1 MSYYWIVMGALGIA
15 LALLL
20 VYMCIKRWRRK
31 HSPSILASTKNTRNY
46 LYPLYRIYRV
56 TPVLKNYF
64 RKLKNKYRAILPAD
78 EITLNTITTKRMS
91 LCIGVCIL
99 LFAVTCLLSDGDLM
113 FAVAGCLCSYI
124 IFTTLISSSEE
135 QLQMKLLTQQDLFI
149 TEVHSY
155 FHDTGRI
162 EDAISSCLDD
172 LPYEIGLHAQKLLSI
187 VNSIDVEAEVENYVD
202 IAPNKFLLLMA
213 AICSSVKEYGDKK
226 LKDGKSIFLNNLN
239 FLKEELGIEK
249 LRFKKKV
256 AAFSGKII
264 GVLAPLF
271 CIKPLQ
277 LYMEHNFPDTQSF
290 YRGFGGAISLA
301 VVIVITFVCYEF
313 MNALKDDK
321 NEIEEN
327 RFLTLVCNV
336 PFVKRYLMLYT
347 ERNYTKTLRISDD
360 LKAIGDHNGTNVF
373 YVKRILYA
381 IGCAAL
387 VVAVTL
393 IGIHRTKEMIVS
405 TWSNSYE
412 NTLVPNEEYRQTL
425 QDFSMA
431 YKGKIKD
438 ANLEREELC
447 AELMESVKDE
457 QMVNLIADEFLSR
470 SEQLKTY
477 YFKWY
482 VLLLA
487 LAGGVAGFFVPWL
500 LLQYKKKI
508 MQLNREEEVARFR
521 TLILILMHQ
530 DGMTLD
536 TILEWMERFANTFK
550 PSISDCILNLNYSRV
565 GALEKLKEAESGFA
579 PFRRL
584 VNSLIATDDVGL
596 EGAFDD
602 LEIERNYYQK
612 ESEQDNLRL
621 LAKRINKANKIQ
633 MVPILALA
641 ALYLLLPM
649 GVYVTNTYSQ
659 LSAVMPH

>member
-1 MSYYWIVMGALGIA
+1 MSYYWIVMGALGMI

-20 VYMCIKRWRRK
+20 VYMIVKRRKRK
-31 HSPSILASTKNTRNY
+31 HSPAILASTKNTRNY
-46 LYPLYRIYRV
+46 LYHLYRIYRV
-56 TPVLKNYF
+56 TPILKNYF

-78 EITLNTITTKRMS
+78 EVTLNTITTKRMS
-91 LCIGVCIL
+91 LCLGICAS
-99 LFAVTCLLSDGDLM
+99 LFFLTCLLSEGDWM
-113 FAVAGCLCSYI
+113 FAIAGCLCCYI

-135 QLQMKLLTQQDLFI
+135 QMQLKLLTQQDLFI

-162 EDAISSCLDD
+162 EDAIASCLDD
-172 LPYEIGLHAQKLLSI
+172 LPYEIGLHAQKLHSI
-187 VNSIDVEAEVENYVD
+187 VNSIDVETEVENYVD

-226 LKDGKSIFLNNLN
+226 LKDGKSVFLNNLN

-256 AAFSGKII
+256 AAFSGKIV
-264 GVLAPLF
+264 GVLIPLF

-290 YRGFGGAISLA
+290 YRGFGGTITLA
-301 VVIVITFVCYEF
+301 VIIVITFVCYEF
-313 MNALKDDK
+313 MNALKDDQ
-321 NEIEEN
+321 NETEEN
-327 RFLTLVCNV
+327 RILTLISNV
-336 PFVKRYLMLYT
+336 PFIKKYLMLYT

-373 YVKRILYA
+373 YVRRILYA

-387 VVAVTL
+387 VICVSL
-393 IGIHRTKEMIVS
+393 IGIHRTKKVIVT

-412 NTLVPNEEYRQTL
+412 NVLVPNEEYRQSL
-425 QDFSMA
+425 QDFSMT
-431 YKGKIKD
+431 YSGKIKNAD
-438 ANLEREELC
+438 IERDELC
-447 AELMESVKDE
+447 AELLESVEDE
-457 QMVNLIADEFLSR
+457 QMVNLIADEFVSR
-470 SEQLKTY
+470 AEQLKTY

-482 VLLLA
+482 ILLLA
-487 LAGGVAGFFVPWL
+487 LGGGIAGFFVPGL
-500 LLQYKKKI
+500 LLRYKKKI

-550 PSISDCILNLNYSRV
+550 PSISDCILNLNYSRI

-584 VNSLIATDDVGL
+584 VNSLMATDDVGL

-621 LAKRINKANKIQ
+621 LGQRIKKANAIQ

-641 ALYLLLPM
+641 ILYLLLPM
-649 GVYVTNTYSQ
+649 GVYVLNTYSQ
-659 LSAVMPH
+659 LSAVMPN